1 MSARRS
7 QEIGKRVTVLNPQG
21 IPPSIPFVPM
31 ARRIDTFEGRTVY
44 FVDVQFMNGDVFL
57 KEMQRAFSEKYPG
70 VKTEFRQKRGGYT
83 EDDPKLWAEI
93 KERGGVM
100 VMAIGH

>member
-1 MSARRS
+1 VELFRR
-7 QEIGKRVTVLNPQG
+7 GKRCQQKRSKTIGRSVTVLNPLG

-31 ARRIDTFEGRTVY
+31 APRIDTFEGKTVY
-44 FVDVQFMNGDVFL
+44 FVDVRFMNGDVLL

-83 EDDPKLWAEI
+83 EDDPNYGP
-93 KERGGVM
+93 R
-100 VMAIGH
+100 